1 MSTQQRIG
9 GGLSGSAPVV
19 QQFTSKMKEKR
30 LKEAR
35 EKIARRKAEFKK
47 AQDERK
53 AKMDRIKAD
62 RAATQKELDGGDRV
76 NPTTAPALPEE
87 EEVSNIQNRI
97 LDNLRE
103 QVAKQQQDEQ
113 SINTDQQ
120 QEDKPSDDDV
130 LENVN
135 VKPDA
140 PEEDLNTA
148 EADVEGAEKG
158 AKEGSKI
165 GEIGGDLEEAAA
177 TDEAAGGEFDPL
189 QDIAGAVLGLG
200 GAIFTELAPD
210 KEEKKPPPQPTIQQ
224 QQQQSA
230 FEV

>member
-140 PEEDLNTA
+140 PEENLSTA
-148 EADVEGAEKG
+148 ESDVEKSAEKG

-165 GEIGGDLEEAAA
+165 GETLDEAAV

>member
-9 GGLSGSAPVV
+9 GGLSGAAPVV

-62 RAATQKELDGGDRV
+62 RAARQKELDGGDRV
-76 NPTTAPALPEE
+76 NPAQTPVLPEE
-87 EEVSNIQNRI
+87 EQVSNIQNRI

-113 SINTDQQ
+113 SISTDQ
-120 QEDKPSDDDV
+120 QEDKPTDDDV

-140 PEEDLNTA
+140 PEENLNTA
-148 EADVEGAEKG
+148 EADVEKTAEKG

-177 TDEAAGGEFDPL
+177 TDEAAGGEFDPI

-210 KEEKKPPPQPTIQQ
+210 KEDKKPPPQPTIQQ